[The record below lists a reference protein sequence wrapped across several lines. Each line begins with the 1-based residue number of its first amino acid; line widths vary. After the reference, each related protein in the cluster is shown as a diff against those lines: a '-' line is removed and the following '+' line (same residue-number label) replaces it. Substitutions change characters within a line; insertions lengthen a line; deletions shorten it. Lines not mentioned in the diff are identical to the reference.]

1 MQIIKGNHSGRM
13 QHAGARGSSGLCP
26 PPATEQR
33 ASTLRAGLKQASE
46 RPGREGPPKFCL
58 PGCLA
63 PAWLHPY
70 IIQGL
75 LEPPWPD
82 PSRLPS
88 ALPCLGGRNSDL
100 WKRPAPLL
108 VLLGPWSSQ
117 PEPAMGHADFRAAP
131 ERQGKFTS
139 KAEMRIASWHL
150 QFT

>member
-1 MQIIKGNHSGRM
+1 MQILKGNHSGRM

-63 PAWLHPY
+63 PAWLRPY

-75 LEPPWPD
+75 LEPPGLTP
-82 PSRLPS
+82 PGSRVPFPAWEAATVTCGSDQPFSLSCWGPGVHS
-88 ALPCLGGRNSDL
+88 RSRQWGTQTSDERELVFFTIGRTTIVNTGRGTS
-100 WKRPAPLL
+100 L
-108 VLLGPWSSQ
+108 V
-117 PEPAMGHADFRAAP
+117 
-131 ERQGKFTS
+131 
-139 KAEMRIASWHL
+139 
-150 QFT
+150 